1 MSLLYTD
8 PELSARIAAARDR
21 QRQAGHQRTWQ
32 LPARSLVTEQS
43 LRAELANTKEQAR
56 RLTEEMTVLQAR
68 LARQFGA
75 DADFARGQ
83 TMSPLLDQLEDRNA
97 ELDADNNRLRQQIT
111 HLDSKVRELT
121 DTLDAARAMNREL
134 MSKLN
139 RDMPARAP
147 SATV

>member
-1 MSLLYTD
+1 
-8 PELSARIAAARDR
+8 
-21 QRQAGHQRTWQ
+21 
-32 LPARSLVTEQS
+32 
-43 LRAELANTKEQAR
+43 
-56 RLTEEMTVLQAR
+56 
-68 LARQFGA
+68 
-75 DADFARGQ
+75 
-83 TMSPLLDQLEDRNA
+83 MSPLLDQLEDRNA

-121 DTLDAARAMNREL
+121 DTLHAARAMNREL